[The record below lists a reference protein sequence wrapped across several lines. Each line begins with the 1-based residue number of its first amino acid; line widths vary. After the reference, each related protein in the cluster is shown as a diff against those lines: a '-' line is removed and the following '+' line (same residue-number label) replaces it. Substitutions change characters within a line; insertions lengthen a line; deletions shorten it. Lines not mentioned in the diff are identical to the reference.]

1 MAKYNVDLREA
12 VCHLGDHTVVFRPKG
27 KVVCHDSKALRAEAA
42 KSFGKGGLSARIF
55 MGLSVGAQAVYA
67 VDDVI
72 DAIKRIRKEQ
82 KLSPNASIISQKGIY
97 EDKKH
102 RIIVEDSVQI
112 VIIDM
117 DGLTYK
123 TFTKQV
129 VALAQEMV
137 DAFEQEEIVIEF
149 QKKGVVQEYYSVT
162 PDEVDDDE
170 DAEEEEDDADE

>member
-1 MAKYNVDLREA
+1 MTIYNVDLRQA

-42 KSFGKGGLSARIF
+42 RAFSKGGLSARIF
-55 MGLSVGAQAVYA
+55 MGLSVGEESTYSVE
-67 VDDVI
+67 DVI
-72 DAIKRIRKEQ
+72 DAVKRIRKKQ

-117 DGLTYK
+117 DELTYK
-123 TFTKQV
+123 EFVKQV

-137 DAFEQEEIVIEF
+137 DEFDQEEIVIEF
-149 QKKGVVQEYYSVT
+149 QKKGIVKELYGVT

-170 DAEEEEDDADE
+170 DAVEEEDNADE